1 MSGSEDVNGS
11 SIDADS
17 AAAARPALSVGPLA
31 NEAGN
36 NVGHEPV
43 TFVAPSSYLRPRG
56 HSRPSTPAVHKP
68 MMTALD
74 REQLEGLVSTPSVLS
89 SVCIFLLPPRPISRL
104 SLES

>member
-1 MSGSEDVNGS
+1 MSGRQDVHGS
-11 SIDADS
+11 SHDANS
-17 AAAARPALSVGPLA
+17 AAAARPALAVGPLA

-36 NVGHEPV
+36 NVGHEAV

-74 REQLEGLVSTPSVLS
+74 REQLEGLVSPLSVLS
-89 SVCIFLLPPRPISRL
+89 SVCPFLLLLWPISSL
-104 SLES
+104 S